1 MSKLSL
7 GGYAKTVSTAPPP
20 IAGWPGY
27 KGAKRSQT
35 LNIPCETDEKHN

>member
-7 GGYAKTVSTAPPP
+7 GGYAKTVSIAP

-35 LNIPCETDEKHN
+35 LNIPCETDEKHS